1 MRAATSHQTPDSARV
16 SRTVENVGDPGRAVY
31 DRHRGELRLW
41 PHLEER
47 RMLSISPA
55 GRLRMPLIVL
65 AVIVVLYLS
74 VTVVPAGH
82 VGVQDFFGRA
92 SDTVLGPG
100 LSLVV
105 PGTRVLKMSV
115 QTRELK
121 ETAAVPTS
129 EGLIVNLDVSLLFRL
144 RPEAASRVYKTIGLR
159 YEAVVIDPQLRSV
172 IRDVTAE
179 YEAKF
184 LYSASREVVAQNMF
198 KHMQVAL
205 NTRGIEAEQV
215 LMRAV
220 QLPPLLTTAI
230 QEKLQAEQQ
239 AQRMRFVLDRERQ
252 EAERKR
258 VEAQGIADFQAIVSK
273 GISNELLKWRAIE
286 VAHDLSKSPNTKVVV
301 LGDKSG
307 LPIILGE
314 K

>member
-1 MRAATSHQTPDSARV
+1 MLRLPDGFVRMRAVAA
-16 SRTVENVGDPGRAVY
+16 AV
-31 DRHRGELRLW
+31 
-41 PHLEER
+41 
-47 RMLSISPA
+47 
-55 GRLRMPLIVL
+55 
-65 AVIVVLYLS
+65 VVLLILYFS
-74 VTVVPAGH
+74 TTVVPAGH
-82 VGVQDFFGRA
+82 VGVKDFFGNV
-92 SDTVLGPG
+92 SDQILPPG
-100 LSLVV
+100 INLIT
-105 PGTRVLKMSV
+105 PGTEVVKFST
-115 QTRELK
+115 QTREIK

-144 RPEAASRVYKTIGLR
+144 RPEAAGRVYKTVGR
-159 YEAVVIDPQLRSV
+159 QFEAVVIDPQLRSV

-198 KHMQVAL
+198 KHMQASL
-205 NTRGIEAEQV
+205 ASRGIDAEQV
-215 LMRAV
+215 LLRSV
-220 QLPPLLTTAI
+220 QLPPLITTAI

-258 VEAQGIADFQAIVSK
+258 VEAQGIADFQNIVSR
-273 GISNELLKWRAIE
+273 GISEQLLKWKAIE
-286 VAHDLSKSPNTKVVV
+286 AAQELSKSPNSKIVI

-307 LPIILGE
+307 LPIILSD

>member
-1 MRAATSHQTPDSARV
+1 MGRLLAR
-16 SRTVENVGDPGRAVY
+16 
-31 DRHRGELRLW
+31 L
-41 PHLEER
+41 LE
-47 RMLSISPA
+47 MPA
-55 GRLRMPLIVL
+55 GLRFILLVL
-65 AVIVVLYLS
+65 LVLLVFYLS
-74 VTVVPAGH
+74 TAIVPAGH
-82 VGVQDFFGRA
+82 VGVQDFFGRV
-92 SDTVLGPG
+92 SDRVLQPG
-100 LSLVV
+100 INVV
-105 PGTRVLKMSV
+105 APGTRVVKFSV

-144 RPEAASRVYKTIGLR
+144 RPEAAARIYKTVGRQFEL
-159 YEAVVIDPQLRSV
+159 VVIDPQLRSA

-184 LYSASREVVAQNMF
+184 LYSASRELVAQNIF
-198 KHMQVAL
+198 RHMQAAL
-205 NTRGIEAEQV
+205 TPRGIEAEQV
-215 LMRAV
+215 LLRSV
-220 QLPPLLTTAI
+220 QLPPLLTAAI

-258 VEAQGIADFQAIVSK
+258 VEGQGIADFQNIVAK
-273 GISNELLKWRAIE
+273 GISPELLKWKAIE
-286 VAHDLSKSPNTKVVV
+286 VAHELSKSPNSKIVL

-307 LPIILGE
+307 LPIILSD

>member
-1 MRAATSHQTPDSARV
+1 MRRLLDMFGGLRV
-16 SRTVENVGDPGRAVY
+16 ALVLVG
-31 DRHRGELRLW
+31 LF
-41 PHLEER
+41 
-47 RMLSISPA
+47 
-55 GRLRMPLIVL
+55 VL
-65 AVIVVLYLS
+65 LYLS
-74 VTVVPAGH
+74 LTVVPAGR
-82 VGVQDFFGRA
+82 VGVKDFFGRV
-92 SDTVLGPG
+92 SDTALQPG
-100 LSLVV
+100 INLVM
-105 PGTRVLKMSV
+105 PGTRVVKFSV
-115 QTRELK
+115 QTREIK

-144 RPEAASRVYKTIGLR
+144 RPEAAARVYKTVGR
-159 YEAVVIDPQLRSV
+159 QFEQVVIDPQLRSA

-184 LYSASREVVAQNMF
+184 LYSASREMVAQNMF

-205 NTRGIEAEQV
+205 GPRGIEAEQV
-215 LMRAV
+215 LLRAV

-258 VEAQGIADFQAIVSK
+258 VEGQGIADFQSIVAK
-273 GISNELLKWRAIE
+273 GISPELLKWKAIE
-286 VAHDLSKSPNTKVVV
+286 VAHELSKSPNAKIIV
-301 LGDKSG
+301 LGDKTG
-307 LPIILGE
+307 LPIILGD

>member
-1 MRAATSHQTPDSARV
+1 MRRLLDLLGGFRV
-16 SRTVENVGDPGRAVY
+16 GLLVVAV
-31 DRHRGELRLW
+31 
-41 PHLEER
+41 
-47 RMLSISPA
+47 
-55 GRLRMPLIVL
+55 LIL
-65 AVIVVLYLS
+65 LYLS
-74 VTVVPAGH
+74 TAVVPAGH
-82 VGVQDFFGRA
+82 VGVKDFFGQV
-92 SDTVLGPG
+92 SDKVLQPG
-100 LSLVV
+100 ISLVL
-105 PGTRVLKMSV
+105 PGTRVLRFSV
-115 QTRELK
+115 QTREIK

-144 RPEAASRVYKTIGLR
+144 RPDAAARIYKTVGR
-159 YEAVVIDPQLRSV
+159 QFEQVVIDPQLRSA

-184 LYSASREVVAQNMF
+184 LYSASREMVAQNMF
-198 KHMQVAL
+198 RHMKNAL
-205 NTRGIEAEQV
+205 DPRGIEAEQV
-215 LMRAV
+215 LLRSV

-258 VEAQGIADFQAIVSK
+258 VEGQGIADFQTIVAK
-273 GISNELLKWRAIE
+273 GISAELLKWKAIE
-286 VAHDLSKSPNTKVVV
+286 VAHELSKSPNSKIIV

-307 LPIILGE
+307 LPIILTD

>member
-1 MRAATSHQTPDSARV
+1 MFGGFRV
-16 SRTVENVGDPGRAVY
+16 GLVV
-31 DRHRGELRLW
+31 
-41 PHLEER
+41 
-47 RMLSISPA
+47 
-55 GRLRMPLIVL
+55 VL
-65 AVIVVLYLS
+65 VLVLLYLS

-82 VGVQDFFGRA
+82 VGVKDFFGRA
-92 SDTVLGPG
+92 SDTVLQPG
-100 LSLVV
+100 IHLVM
-105 PGTRVLKMSV
+105 PGTHIVKFSV
-115 QTRELK
+115 QTREIK

-129 EGLIVNLDVSLLFRL
+129 EGLVVNLDVSLLFRL
-144 RPEAASRVYKTIGLR
+144 RPEAAARVYKTVGR
-159 YEAVVIDPQLRSV
+159 QFEQVVIDPQLRSA

-184 LYSASREVVAQNMF
+184 LYSASREMVAQNMF

-205 NTRGIEAEQV
+205 GPRGIEAEQV
-215 LMRAV
+215 LLRAV

-258 VEAQGIADFQAIVSK
+258 VEAQGIADFQSIVAK
-273 GISNELLKWRAIE
+273 GISPELLKWKAIE
-286 VAHDLSKSPNTKVVV
+286 VAHELSKSPNAKIIV

-307 LPIILGE
+307 LPIILSE

>member
-1 MRAATSHQTPDSARV
+1 MRRLLDMLGGLRV
-16 SRTVENVGDPGRAVY
+16 S
-31 DRHRGELRLW
+31 
-41 PHLEER
+41 
-47 RMLSISPA
+47 
-55 GRLRMPLIVL
+55 LILV
-65 AVIVVLYLS
+65 VVLVIFYLS
-74 VTVVPAGH
+74 ATVVPAGH
-82 VGVQDFFGRA
+82 VGVKDFFGRV
-92 SDTVLGPG
+92 SDTTLQPG
-100 LSLVV
+100 INLVV
-105 PGTRVLKMSV
+105 PGTRVLKFSI

-144 RPEAASRVYKTIGLR
+144 QPEAAARIYKTVGR
-159 YEAVVIDPQLRSV
+159 QFENVVIEPQLRSA

-184 LYSASREVVAQNMF
+184 LYSASRELVAQNMF
-198 KHMQVAL
+198 KHMQAAL
-205 NTRGIEAEQV
+205 APRGIEAEQV
-215 LMRAV
+215 LLRAV
-220 QLPPLLTTAI
+220 QLPPLVTAAI

-258 VEAQGIADFQAIVSK
+258 VEAQGIADFQSIVAK
-273 GISNELLKWRAIE
+273 GISAELLKWKAIE
-286 VAHDLSKSPNTKVVV
+286 VAHELSKSPNTKVVV

-307 LPIILGE
+307 LPLILSD